1 MTTQTCVTTFRIK
14 DEELLSRLSRSYVR
28 VEGVVA
34 LLLAEDALAVFGRVR
49 VGVLLVLPVELREP
63 DCEREQHQ
71 QEETQKLPKLLQ
83 HLTHRDLQ
91 GSKEFVVLTDS
102 FDIHINARL

>member
-1 MTTQTCVTTFRIK
+1 MVTA
-14 DEELLSRLSRSYVR
+14 LSYVR

-34 LLLAEDALAVFGRVR
+34 LLLAEDALAVFGRVL
-49 VGVLLVLPVELREP
+49 VGFFLVLPVQLCEP

-91 GSKEFVVLTDS
+91 DRKSLILLTDS
-102 FDIHINARL
+102 FDIHINA